1 MTKKSNKH
9 PNSGTTPTKLPQ
21 EYQLR
26 IPSQTDN
33 LELIRGFVSKIAEK
47 IGFGEED
54 ISKIELATDE
64 ACSNVMKH
72 AYQEQNTKKWLDILV
87 KLDIEKLTI
96 IVTDHG
102 KGFDPQK
109 VKVPDMKEYLAQL
122 KVGGLGIYLMRTL
135 MDEVDYNIHPGVKN
149 QVKMVK
155 YLVEPT
161 NSKILGS

>member
-1 MTKKSNKH
+1 
-9 PNSGTTPTKLPQ
+9 
-21 EYQLR
+21 
-26 IPSQTDN
+26 
-33 LELIRGFVSKIAEK
+33 
-47 IGFGEED
+47 
-54 ISKIELATDE
+54 
-64 ACSNVMKH
+64 MKH
-72 AYQEQNTKKWLDILV
+72 AYQERNTKKWLDILV

-96 IVTDHG
+96 VVTDHG

-155 YLVEPT
+155 YLVEPM
-161 NSKILGS
+161 NSKILES